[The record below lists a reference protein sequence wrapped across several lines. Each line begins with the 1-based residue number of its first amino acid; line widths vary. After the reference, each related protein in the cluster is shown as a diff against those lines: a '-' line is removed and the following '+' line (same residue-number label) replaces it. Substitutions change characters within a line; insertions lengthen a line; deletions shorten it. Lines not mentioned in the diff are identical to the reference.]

1 MSAFQDMGSLLLVR
15 GADELEHAGGT
26 LYVHLHRVAKR
37 LTTLGSSD
45 TLVLAGLAHA
55 AYGTDGFPTHLF
67 DWQTE
72 RPVLE
77 AVIGREAEQLVY
89 RYGSCDRETTWRDLA
104 EHNTVTDRFT
114 GTSEELSHATLRDF
128 VDLTIVNELDVL
140 DHAPDLVPKLRPFL
154 EEQIPR
160 WQSLAS
166 PAVLADAEKT
176 LQLH

>member
-15 GADELEHAGGT
+15 GADELEHAGGS

-37 LTTLGSSD
+37 LTTLGASD

-77 AVIGREAEQLVY
+77 AVIGSEAEQLVY
-89 RYGSCDRETTWRDLA
+89 RYGACDRETTWRDLA
-104 EHNTVTDRFT
+104 EHRTVTDRFT
-114 GTSEELSHATLRDF
+114 GTSEELSTADLRDF

-140 DHAPDLVPKLRPFL
+140 DHAPDLAPKLHQFL
-154 EEQIPR
+154 QEQLPR

-166 PAVLADAEKT
+166 PAVLTDANRVV
-176 LQLH
+176 QL

>member
-15 GADELEHAGGT
+15 GADELEHAGGS

-37 LTTLGSSD
+37 LTTLGASD
-45 TLVLAGLAHA
+45 TVVLAGLAHA

-77 AVIGREAEQLVY
+77 AVIGPEAELIVY
-89 RYGSCDRETTWRDLA
+89 RYGSCERETTWRDLA
-104 EHNTVTDRFT
+104 EHHTVTDRFT
-114 GTSEELSHATLRDF
+114 GTSEELSGADLRDF

-140 DHAPDLVPKLRPFL
+140 DHAPALAPKLRPFL
-154 EEQIPR
+154 QDQIPR

-166 PAVLADAEKT
+166 PTVLTEATRT
-176 LQLH
+176 LQL

>member
-15 GADELEHAGGT
+15 GADELEHAGGS

-37 LTTLGSSD
+37 LTTLGASD
-45 TLVLAGLAHA
+45 TVVLAGLAHA

-67 DWQTE
+67 DWQQE

-77 AVIGREAEQLVY
+77 AVIGPEAELLVY
-89 RYGSCDRETTWRDLA
+89 RYGSCERETTWRDLA
-104 EHNTVTDRFT
+104 EHHTVTDRFT
-114 GTSEELSHATLRDF
+114 GTSEELSGADLRDF

-140 DHAPDLVPKLRPFL
+140 DHAPALTPKLRPFL
-154 EEQIPR
+154 QDQVPR

-166 PAVLADAEKT
+166 PAVLADANRA
-176 LQLH
+176 LQL

>member
-1 MSAFQDMGSLLLVR
+1 MSTFEDLGSLLMVR
-15 GADELEHAGGT
+15 GADELDHAGGS

-37 LTTLGSSD
+37 LSTLGASD

-77 AVIGREAEQLVY
+77 SVIGPEAELIVY
-89 RYGSCDRETTWRDLA
+89 RYGSCERETTWRDLA
-104 EHNTVTDRFT
+104 EHHTVTDRFT
-114 GTSEELSHATLRDF
+114 GTSEELSTADLRDL

-140 DHAPDLVPKLRPFL
+140 DHAPALAPKLRPFL
-154 EEQIPR
+154 QEQIPR

-166 PAVLADAEKT
+166 PAVLAESQRI
-176 LQLH
+176 LPL

>member
-15 GADELEHAGGT
+15 GADELEHAGGS

-37 LTTLGSSD
+37 LTTLGASD

-77 AVIGREAEQLVY
+77 AVIGPEAEQLVY
-89 RYGSCDRETTWRDLA
+89 RYGACDRETTWRDLA
-104 EHNTVTDRFT
+104 EHRTVTDRFT
-114 GTSEELSHATLRDF
+114 GTSEELSTADLRDF

-140 DHAPDLVPKLRPFL
+140 DHAPDLAPKLHQFL
-154 EEQIPR
+154 QEQLPR

-166 PAVLADAEKT
+166 PAVLTEANRVV
-176 LQLH
+176 QV

>member
-15 GADELEHAGGT
+15 GADELEHAGGS

-67 DWQTE
+67 DWQQE

-77 AVIGREAEQLVY
+77 AVIGPEAELIVY
-89 RYGSCDRETTWRDLA
+89 RYGSCERETTWRDLA
-104 EHNTVTDRFT
+104 EHHTVTDRFT
-114 GTSEELSHATLRDF
+114 GTSEELSGADLRDF

-140 DHAPDLVPKLRPFL
+140 DHAPALTPKLRPFL
-154 EEQIPR
+154 QDQVPR

-166 PAVLADAEKT
+166 PAVLADAHRA
-176 LQLH
+176 LQL